1 MTTIPQGFLEA
12 RYPWMTVQGSEC
24 YPSRDFLY
32 LILALWQRTGGAS
45 GISGSTITQL
55 TSAPVFLGDEG
66 GSGDDEAFLI
76 PGPRGAQGV
85 QGIPGV
91 PVVLDAPEPE
101 EPMLIYKAPVG
112 AWYDEKG
119 LGGTYGF
126 AAGVDFT
133 AGTSTTLTLS
143 QPYGSQAN
151 LIVAFDG
158 AWQGADQF
166 SLSGKTLTFTS
177 AIPVGTNKVFVKGF
191 LTPQ

>member
-1 MTTIPQGFLEA
+1 MNIPAGFLEA

-32 LILALWQRTGGAS
+32 LVLALWQRTGGAS
-45 GISGSTITQL
+45 GIAGTTANQLIT
-55 TSAPVFLGDEG
+55 APIFFGDEG
-66 GSGDDEAFLI
+66 GEEETVMI
-76 PGPRGAQGV
+76 PGPRGPQGA
-85 QGIPGV
+85 QGIPGI
-91 PVVLDAPEPE
+91 PIMLDMPEPD

-119 LGGTYGF
+119 SGGTYGF

-158 AWQGADQF
+158 TWQGADQF

-177 AIPVGTNKVFVKGF
+177 AIPVGTSKVFVKGF